1 MRSDHL
7 RVLEAAVLA
16 TYEVTKQTDERVAGI
31 LARHGLTPV
40 MAFALWAV
48 DPDGPPPTMR
58 TLAERM
64 HCNASNLT
72 YICDQLVRAGL
83 AERQNAADDKRQRV
97 LVLTD
102 AGRDARSHVV
112 DAVLKESPL
121 AALPKE
127 NLRRLTAML
136 SQSLT

>member
-1 MRSDHL
+1 M
-7 RVLEAAVLA
+7 LA
-16 TYEVTKQTDERVAGI
+16 TYEVTRQTDDRIAGV
-31 LARHGLTPV
+31 LAAHGLTPV
-40 MAFALWAV
+40 TAFALWAV

-83 AERQNAADDKRQRV
+83 AERRNAADDRRQRV

-102 AGRDARSHVV
+102 AGRDARSRVV
-112 DAVLKESPL
+112 GAVLRESPL
-121 AALPKE
+121 AVLPE
-127 NLRRLTAML
+127 GDLRQLVAML
-136 SQSLT
+136 SPPADGS